1 MRTRLLGISISLVV
15 IVAFGL
21 GVPFALTI
29 ANNESQLLFVDRV
42 TDTEMFASLAQR
54 PLAEGD
60 AARMSDTLARYQ
72 DVYGIQAAV
81 LGLNGGVAASSAA
94 RPARSAQPAR
104 SVDLADP
111 LVAQAVRNAQAG
123 RPPASPPSLRPWN
136 SDPLVVAE
144 PVLVDGELAGVAVT
158 VSSTGHAR
166 SVVLW
171 RWAEV
176 AAVALLGIALGVL
189 ASLAMVR
196 WIIRPVRQLD
206 GATAR
211 LAVAAV
217 SGHPVDPVGGTSGPP
232 ELRRL
237 SKAFDQMANTV
248 GAALAA
254 QRTFVADASHQLR
267 NPLHALLLRLRNMD
281 GQLRPEAVE
290 QHAAALDQARR
301 FQAILDDLLTMARS
315 QSDTIPP
322 VEIDVGS
329 VAKAKIAEWQ
339 VVGDSRDVIL
349 VLDGEPGGRALAPAR
364 GLETILDALLDNA
377 LKFTEPGTAVTVDVR
392 RRPGSVPKHGTVGAV
407 GTPDTVG
414 TVSIAVRD
422 HGPGMRPEEL
432 ERATDR
438 FWRSPSQANL
448 VRGSGLGLS
457 VVRRTVERVNGTITL
472 DLPADGGLRV
482 TVTLPAVADDQHP
495 QTLADR

>member
-171 RWAEV
+171 RWC
-176 AAVALLGIALGVL
+176 
-189 ASLAMVR
+189 
-196 WIIRPVRQLD
+196 RP
-206 GATAR
+206 AT
-211 LAVAAV
+211 
-217 SGHPVDPVGGTSGPP
+217 
-232 ELRRL
+232 
-237 SKAFDQMANTV
+237 
-248 GAALAA
+248 
-254 QRTFVADASHQLR
+254 
-267 NPLHALLLRLRNMD
+267 
-281 GQLRPEAVE
+281 
-290 QHAAALDQARR
+290 
-301 FQAILDDLLTMARS
+301 
-315 QSDTIPP
+315 
-322 VEIDVGS
+322 
-329 VAKAKIAEWQ
+329 
-339 VVGDSRDVIL
+339 
-349 VLDGEPGGRALAPAR
+349 
-364 GLETILDALLDNA
+364 
-377 LKFTEPGTAVTVDVR
+377 
-392 RRPGSVPKHGTVGAV
+392 
-407 GTPDTVG
+407 
-414 TVSIAVRD
+414 
-422 HGPGMRPEEL
+422 
-432 ERATDR
+432 
-438 FWRSPSQANL
+438 
-448 VRGSGLGLS
+448 
-457 VVRRTVERVNGTITL
+457 
-472 DLPADGGLRV
+472 
-482 TVTLPAVADDQHP
+482 
-495 QTLADR
+495 